1 MSLSGTTNHPIPD
14 QILVD
19 IAEYVVDTAITSEEA
34 FTNAR
39 HCLLDAL
46 GCGILALR
54 YPECCKLLGPLV
66 PGIIVPHGARVPG
79 TTFELDP
86 VQAAFN
92 ISCMIRWL
100 DYNDTWLAAEW
111 GHPSDNIGAILAVAD
126 FLSRQKLQ
134 ASITMQTVL
143 TAIIKAYEIQ
153 GCLALTNSFNKVGLD
168 HVLLVKLASTAVVSS
183 LLGANKAQV

>member
-111 GHPSDNIGAILAVAD
+111 GHPSDNIGAILACAEYV
-126 FLSRQKLQ
+126 SRSSHERQFVVRD
-134 ASITMQTVL
+134 VL
-143 TAIIKAYEIQ
+143 TAMIKAHEIQ
-153 GCLALTNSFNKVGLD
+153 GIIALE
-168 HVLLVKLASTAVVSS
+168 
-183 LLGANKAQV
+183 